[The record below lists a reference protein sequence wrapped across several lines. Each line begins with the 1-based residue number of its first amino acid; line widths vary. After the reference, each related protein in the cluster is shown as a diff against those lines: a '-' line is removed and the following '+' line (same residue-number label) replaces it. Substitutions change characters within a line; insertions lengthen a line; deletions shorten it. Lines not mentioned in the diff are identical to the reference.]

1 MTSWLPSF
9 GGLMRRSRSDGEMM
23 AGMSQQTKPPL
34 KHQGLS
40 LDLDMIPE
48 LEGESEILSEQ
59 LIARLADHLPARIIG
74 TTWRLLFSTETH
86 GFSLSSLYRC
96 VSVVSVSVFNSFY
109 SGSSSLRRV
118 ARLCSVSRIRRRMS
132 SAP

>member
-1 MTSWLPSF
+1 
-9 GGLMRRSRSDGEMM
+9 MM

-40 LDLDMIPE
+40 LELDMIPE

-86 GFSLSSLYRC
+86 GFSLSSLYR
-96 VSVVSVSVFNSFY
+96 
-109 SGSSSLRRV
+109 
-118 ARLCSVSRIRRRMS
+118 
-132 SAP
+132 